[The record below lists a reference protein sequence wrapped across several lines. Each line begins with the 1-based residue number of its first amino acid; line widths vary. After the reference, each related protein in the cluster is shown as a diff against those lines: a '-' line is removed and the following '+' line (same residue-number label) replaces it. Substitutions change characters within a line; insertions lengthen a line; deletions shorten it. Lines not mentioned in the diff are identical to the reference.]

1 MSLLFES
8 ILALLIFYV
17 IGVGIGWLIWAR
29 K

>member
-17 IGVGIGWLIWAR
+17 IGVGIGWRIWAR